1 MKTIDRRSFLKS
13 SALAAT
19 AGLVAKYS
27 PSAHAQPV
35 GANGDIRVAV
45 IGFNAQGRGH
55 INQLLKIP
63 GVRLVALCDV
73 DPQILAER
81 AEEVRK
87 QRPGELFLTTDLRE
101 IIAHKDIDAVTIA
114 APNHWHALATVWAC
128 QAGKD
133 VYVEKPVAHTIWE
146 GRKMVEAAAKYGR
159 IVQAGTQFRSDTGL
173 PAAIAHLRDGSLGKI
188 QYVHALWYK
197 GRGNIGRKL
206 PWYPTDLDYDLFCG
220 PAPVVPLERGRLHYD
235 WHWMWATGNGDLA
248 NLGVHCVDIARRFGA
263 HNALPG
269 RVLSVGGRY
278 IHDDP
283 AETPNT
289 QLTLFDFP
297 EVPIFF
303 ETRGLPAKPGVR
315 AMDSHRG
322 IRTGV
327 VVQCEGGYYA
337 GYSGGATYDNDGKQ
351 IQRFPGDGGGTHM
364 ANFIAAVRSR
374 KASDLNGPIDQGHAS
389 TATCLFGNISFRT
402 GRPAPFAEVRD
413 AFARLPAAQ
422 ETLDRLKT
430 HLEVNQVNLDLQPL
444 TLGHWVRTDGGDN
457 ITAVENA
464 DEATLERARYLLR
477 ETQRPKFAI
486 PDTV

>member
-1 MKTIDRRSFLKS
+1 MKALDRRSFLKS

-19 AGLVAKYS
+19 AGLAARYV
-27 PSAHAQPV
+27 PSVRAQPT

-45 IGFNAQGRGH
+45 IGFNAQGKSH

-81 AEEVRK
+81 AAEVK
-87 QRPGELFLTTDLRE
+87 AQRPGDLFLTTDLRE
-101 IIAHKDIDAVTIA
+101 IIAHRDIDAVTIA
-114 APNHWHALATVWAC
+114 APNHWHAVATIWAC

-146 GRKMVEAAAKYGR
+146 GRQMIAAAAKYRR
-159 IVQAGTQFRSDTGL
+159 IVQAGTQFRSDVGL

-188 QYVHALWYK
+188 EYVHALWYK
-197 GRGNIGRKL
+197 ARGDIGKKL
-206 PWYPTDLDYDLFCG
+206 PWYPSGLNYDLFCG

-263 HNALPG
+263 QTASPG

-278 IHDDP
+278 VHNDA

-303 ETRGLPAKPGVR
+303 ETRGLPMKPGMR
-315 AMDSHRG
+315 AMDRHKG
-322 IRTGV
+322 ISTGV

-337 GYSGGATYDNDGKQ
+337 GYNGGATYDNDGKQ
-351 IQRFPGDGGGTHM
+351 IQRFPGDGGGGHM

-374 KASDLNGPIDQGHAS
+374 RTADLNGPITEGHAS
-389 TATCLFGNISFRT
+389 TATCLFGNISYRT
-402 GRPAPFAEVRD
+402 GRPAAFGAVRD
-413 AFARLPAAQ
+413 AFSRLPAAQ
-422 ETLDRLKT
+422 ETLDRLKV
-430 HLEVNQVNLDLQPL
+430 HLETNGIDLSKQPL
-444 TLGHWVRTDGGDN
+444 TLGHWVQTDGGDG
-457 ITAVENA
+457 IAAVEGA
-464 DEATLERARYLLR
+464 DSAVLERARFLLR
-477 ETQRPKFAI
+477 ETHRAPYAVPEQ
-486 PDTV
+486 V